1 MKKLYNNI
9 LMQLVLAL
17 YAFSFTACQQFD
29 IDSQPEG
36 PLNIQ
41 IDALDTYTVLATSPS
56 NVVFNISSNT
66 PWSVTSDRQ
75 WMQTQS
81 CNECRQFTGFRDC
94 S

>member
-56 NVVFNISSNT
+56 NVVFNISPNT
-66 PWSVTSDRQ
+66 T
-75 WMQTQS
+75 
-81 CNECRQFTGFRDC
+81 
-94 S
+94 